1 MRFKLED
8 KLLKLANVFGL
19 VDRGAMT
26 LKEAAVVTGYSYWH
40 LTRLYR
46 RYRQHGIKR
55 LFKRH
60 RKCRPAKLT
69 RQHTALL
76 KKYYRDLEQPQ
87 LSLLLYFLRLDHP
100 SFPAVSREWTRQTL
114 IRTKV
119 YAPGSRS
126 RKFRK
131 RFEAPA
137 PGILVQGD
145 STPYRWIP
153 GDDRYYHLIA
163 FIDDC
168 TRVCLAAA
176 LAEHDS
182 IPEHF
187 RLLKRI
193 VRRRGRFVA
202 LYYDNDE
209 KYRYIRHKRSRHYTY
224 HTDEA
229 DLQVVRALS
238 ELSIVVINSKPFDPC
253 GKGKIE
259 RFLQTC
265 QLQLPVWF
273 RRYRVRTLGEANR
286 VLARYIRY
294 YNKTRVHREL
304 QSTPRQKFDRLGT
317 LSRFRPVDSAAE
329 LGRVF
334 SYRYQRVVDRANTIR
349 FSGAEYQLQRNRLGH
364 SYCGKRAEL
373 RYLPDKPLRVF
384 IDGRPVRC
392 RKLLTLTRNRTECS
406 ETEEHKVAVL

>member
-1 MRFKLED
+1 MQLKLED
-8 KLLKLANVFGL
+8 RLLKLANVFGL
-19 VDRGAMT
+19 VDRKAMT

-46 RYRQHGIKR
+46 RYRHRGIKR
-55 LFKRH
+55 LFGRH
-60 RKCRPAKLT
+60 RKCRQARLR
-69 RQHTALL
+69 RQHVTLL
-76 KKYYRDLEQPQ
+76 KKYYRDLKQPQ

-100 SFPAVSREWTRQTL
+100 SFPAVSREWVRQTL
-114 IRTKV
+114 IQKQV

-126 RKFRK
+126 KKFRK

-137 PGILVQGD
+137 PGILIQGD

-163 FIDDC
+163 FLDDC

-176 LAEHDS
+176 IAEHDS

-193 VRRRGRFVA
+193 VRCRGRFVA

-209 KYRYIRHKRSRHYTY
+209 KYRYIRHKQSRHYTY
-224 HTDEA
+224 HTDDA

-238 ELSIVVINSKPFDPC
+238 ELGITVINSKPFEPC

-273 RRYRVRTLGEANR
+273 RRCRVRTLEEANR

-294 YNKTRVHREL
+294 YNETQVHREL
-304 QSTPRQKFDRLGT
+304 RSTPQQKLDRLKT
-317 LSRFRPVDSAAE
+317 QSRFRPVGPEVD

-349 FSGAEYQLQRNRLGH
+349 FNGSEYQLERSRLGH

-373 RYLPDKPLRVF
+373 RSLPGKPPRVF

-392 RKLLTLTRNRTECS
+392 RKLLTLTRDRAECP
-406 ETEEHKVAVL
+406 ETEDIKVAVL